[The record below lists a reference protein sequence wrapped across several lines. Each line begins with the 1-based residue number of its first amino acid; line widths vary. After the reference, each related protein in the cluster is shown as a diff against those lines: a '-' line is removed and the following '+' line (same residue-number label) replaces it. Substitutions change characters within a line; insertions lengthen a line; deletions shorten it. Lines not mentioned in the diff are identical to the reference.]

1 VGSYIRSREGYSA
14 NGGSASILMPILD
27 NVFGS
32 GTAGFSS
39 GPKPPKPY
47 TPEEVVEIIKTVF
60 VSGAERDIM
69 LGDAVDI
76 FVLKRGG
83 TLQHEIFNLKLD

>member
-1 VGSYIRSREGYSA
+1 
-14 NGGSASILMPILD
+14 MPILD

-32 GTAGFSS
+32 GGAGFSS
-39 GPKPPKPY
+39 GPKPQRPY
-47 TPEEVVEIIKTVF
+47 TADEVVEIVKTVF

-76 FVLKRGG
+76 FVLRRGG
-83 TLQHEIFNLKLD
+83 ALEHEIFNLKLD